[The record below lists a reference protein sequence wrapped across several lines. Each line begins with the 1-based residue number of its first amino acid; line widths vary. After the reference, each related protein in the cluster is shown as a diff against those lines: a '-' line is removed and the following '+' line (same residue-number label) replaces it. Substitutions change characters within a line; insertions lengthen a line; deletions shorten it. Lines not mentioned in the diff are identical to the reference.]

1 MASPE
6 EEPNVVPYE
15 PGPGPSLVHS
25 PSGSESTASHVSFD
39 PDSLPP
45 DEQCLDYTPFFPGDW
60 RQEDEEGL
68 LALGWT
74 GKPMHEYAYWQSYC
88 PFWTS
93 PTWDPTIETTIDG
106 SMQKAVRGS
115 GEVVMRPTILPRDEG
130 VRRTEYT
137 KRWGINEAFPKTSND
152 EARSGL
158 TPTAPAD
165 PESER
170 LWTQEESWQTYWFD
184 GFTAQELIDIGAYAP
199 DTDVPMSDLPASAL
213 NPWNNDDLWI
223 ALQPSLRLASN
234 VINSRHPMWLMFLR
248 GIYHM
253 RKVPREKDGRTDRE
267 KIQDQY
273 RQYRT
278 LYPEIDEAEIL
289 LATLRLSQPRTST
302 IRILLNVH
310 TVWPLLVDEYPES
323 EKVGI
328 RCKLATTILHEL
340 SHACHQAHYQMLEQP
355 RRFLSDMQ
363 GINFT
368 DDLEFTLN
376 ELRFEAIGPGSRA
389 ENGRQYFIENDIQM
403 EEGKAFD
410 VRIWGALPDYFP
422 PTTEPSTFKPIFST
436 RNWPYPHPEIYH
448 QNIEAVRA
456 GRYNNFSKLPYKAYL
471 LFPRAPVYD
480 LYTPLPVSNYAHLLQ
495 SSWWD
500 ADFQKFG
507 HEALKISSTRADQ
520 SYPLQSTLAF
530 RYNDFKSLLAPLV
543 GNRQVIRFLFVTAP
557 GILLNQGQ
565 NLILAW
571 LSKVSFDI
579 AGAKILRLRLHYERN
594 TWDDKYGAIR
604 DLCQRLVLNLTTAS
618 GDLQVHLDSGDPQA
632 DWRQVDAQLDALL
645 RHTLLELH
653 RLVDYEGRYGQCVAA
668 EYFLKDLDDRWLV
681 RRSMHVL
688 LGHLQSSHDQV
699 GAVTT
704 GMIELWQRMA
714 AAGARFTGQV
724 QECESLYGR
733 LTTAQTAIQGV
744 VQVLQGNTLDER
756 SGAGGHGPLAAV
768 PASRREFKN
777 GRSLRIAAM
786 KEFAR
791 VTDPKVKRC
800 IRTWLNI
807 IQFSQDIRHDDP
819 DAVDV
824 VVGGGTIAE
833 LKRATDQATADA
845 LAISYLDR
853 QDQVEA
859 NRAKG
864 MEPAEGE
871 DRVIDELQQEMAQL
885 QTSSGIPDLF
895 SQSFSEEEQNR
906 LRRRRT
912 I

>member
-6 EEPNVVPYE
+6 EDPNVVPSQ

-45 DEQCLDYTPFFPGDW
+45 DEQCLDYTPVFPGDW

-74 GKPMHEYAYWQSYC
+74 GKPIHEYAYWQSYC

-184 GFTAQELIDIGAYAP
+184 GFTTQE
-199 DTDVPMSDLPASAL
+199 
-213 NPWNNDDLWI
+213 
-223 ALQPSLRLASN
+223 
-234 VINSRHPMWLMFLR
+234 
-248 GIYHM
+248 
-253 RKVPREKDGRTDRE
+253 
-267 KIQDQY
+267 
-273 RQYRT
+273 
-278 LYPEIDEAEIL
+278 
-289 LATLRLSQPRTST
+289 
-302 IRILLNVH
+302 
-310 TVWPLLVDEYPES
+310 
-323 EKVGI
+323 
-328 RCKLATTILHEL
+328 
-340 SHACHQAHYQMLEQP
+340 HACHL
-355 RRFLSDMQ
+355 
-363 GINFT
+363 
-368 DDLEFTLN
+368 
-376 ELRFEAIGPGSRA
+376 
-389 ENGRQYFIENDIQM
+389 
-403 EEGKAFD
+403 
-410 VRIWGALPDYFP
+410 
-422 PTTEPSTFKPIFST
+422 
-436 RNWPYPHPEIYH
+436 
-448 QNIEAVRA
+448 
-456 GRYNNFSKLPYKAYL
+456 
-471 LFPRAPVYD
+471 
-480 LYTPLPVSNYAHLLQ
+480 SNYAHLLQ
-495 SSWWD
+495 SSWWED
-500 ADFQKFG
+500 DFQKFG

-530 RYNDFKSLLAPLV
+530 RYNDFKSLL
-543 GNRQVIRFLFVTAP
+543 

-594 TWDDKYGAIR
+594 TWDDKYGRIR
-604 DLCQRLVLNLTTAS
+604 DLCQRIVLNLTTAS
-618 GDLQVHLDSGDPQA
+618 GDLQVHLDSGDPNT
-632 DWRQVDAQLDALL
+632 DWRQVDAQLDALF
-645 RHTLLELH
+645 RHILLELH

-681 RRSMHVL
+681 RRSMHIL
-688 LGHLQSSHDQV
+688 LGHLQSTHDQI

-756 SGAGGHGPLAAV
+756 SGPVGRGPLAAV

-786 KEFAR
+786 KEFSR
-791 VTDPKVKRC
+791 VTAPKVKRC
-800 IRTWLNI
+800 IQTWLNI
-807 IQFSQDIRHDDP
+807 LQFSQDIRHDDP

-871 DRVIDELQQEMAQL
+871 NRVIDELQQEMAQL

>member
-6 EEPNVVPYE
+6 EDPNVVPSQ

-45 DEQCLDYTPFFPGDW
+45 DEQCLDYTPVFPGDW

-74 GKPMHEYAYWQSYC
+74 GKPIHEYAYWQSYC

-184 GFTAQELIDIGAYAP
+184 GFTTQE
-199 DTDVPMSDLPASAL
+199 
-213 NPWNNDDLWI
+213 NNDD
-223 ALQPSLRLASN
+223 
-234 VINSRHPMWLMFLR
+234 
-248 GIYHM
+248 
-253 RKVPREKDGRTDRE
+253 
-267 KIQDQY
+267 
-273 RQYRT
+273 
-278 LYPEIDEAEIL
+278 
-289 LATLRLSQPRTST
+289 
-302 IRILLNVH
+302 
-310 TVWPLLVDEYPES
+310 
-323 EKVGI
+323 
-328 RCKLATTILHEL
+328 
-340 SHACHQAHYQMLEQP
+340 
-355 RRFLSDMQ
+355 
-363 GINFT
+363 
-368 DDLEFTLN
+368 
-376 ELRFEAIGPGSRA
+376 
-389 ENGRQYFIENDIQM
+389 FIENDVQM

-410 VRIWGALPDYFP
+410 VRD
-422 PTTEPSTFKPIFST
+422 
-436 RNWPYPHPEIYH
+436 
-448 QNIEAVRA
+448 
-456 GRYNNFSKLPYKAYL
+456 
-471 LFPRAPVYD
+471 
-480 LYTPLPVSNYAHLLQ
+480 
-495 SSWWD
+495 
-500 ADFQKFG
+500 DFQKFG

-530 RYNDFKSLLAPLV
+530 RYNDFKSLL
-543 GNRQVIRFLFVTAP
+543 

-594 TWDDKYGAIR
+594 TWDDKYGRIR
-604 DLCQRLVLNLTTAS
+604 DLCQRIVLNLTTAS
-618 GDLQVHLDSGDPQA
+618 GDLQVHLDSGDPNT
-632 DWRQVDAQLDALL
+632 DWRQVDAQLDALF
-645 RHTLLELH
+645 RHILLELH

-681 RRSMHVL
+681 RRSMHIL
-688 LGHLQSSHDQV
+688 LGHLQSTHDQI

-756 SGAGGHGPLAAV
+756 SGPVGRGPLAAV

-786 KEFAR
+786 KEFSR
-791 VTDPKVKRC
+791 VTAPKVKRC
-800 IRTWLNI
+800 IQTWLNI
-807 IQFSQDIRHDDP
+807 LQFSQDIRHDDP

-871 DRVIDELQQEMAQL
+871 NRVIDELQQEMAQL

>member
-1 MASPE
+1 
-6 EEPNVVPYE
+6 
-15 PGPGPSLVHS
+15 
-25 PSGSESTASHVSFD
+25 
-39 PDSLPP
+39 
-45 DEQCLDYTPFFPGDW
+45 
-60 RQEDEEGL
+60 
-68 LALGWT
+68 
-74 GKPMHEYAYWQSYC
+74 
-88 PFWTS
+88 
-93 PTWDPTIETTIDG
+93 
-106 SMQKAVRGS
+106 
-115 GEVVMRPTILPRDEG
+115 
-130 VRRTEYT
+130 
-137 KRWGINEAFPKTSND
+137 
-152 EARSGL
+152 
-158 TPTAPAD
+158 
-165 PESER
+165 
-170 LWTQEESWQTYWFD
+170 
-184 GFTAQELIDIGAYAP
+184 
-199 DTDVPMSDLPASAL
+199 MSDLPASAL
-213 NPWNNDDLWI
+213 NPLFSRDRWNQPMSEAGVGGGGGKIRNLNIKYSLSGITDTYDAENNDDLWI

-278 LYPEIDEAEIL
+278 LYPEIDEAEMYDNARWL
-289 LATLRLSQPRTST
+289 WRMGFDPGLATAGILYDCLKWGFCETQPAGNAST
-302 IRILLNVH
+302 FTTPDFNIRILLNVH